1 MNAGDKG
8 KTFVADNG
16 TEYTLSFN
24 GLFYWTRSGTT
35 VAELKGSFLS
45 LREAK
50 AQFARY
56 NASLKPSVT
65 NPVGELNSLE
75 KKAELLGYV
84 DLAEKRA
91 RRGQRD
97 RNRREIRQIPLKKRT
112 TLFDERHKRGFALR
126 RPLMLP
132 GEQFFQVL
140 HRIVRQR
147 HPRNASLARHR
158 PHRPPR
164 RSKDREPFVIGFGF
178 RHENLGI
185 QL

>member
-16 TEYTLSFN
+16 TEYTLAFN

-50 AQFARY
+50 AQFTRY

-75 KKAELLGYV
+75 KKAELLGY
-84 DLAEKRA
+84 
-91 RRGQRD
+91 
-97 RNRREIRQIPLKKRT
+97 
-112 TLFDERHKRGFALR
+112 ALR
-126 RPLMLP
+126 
-132 GEQFFQVL
+132 E
-140 HRIVRQR
+140 
-147 HPRNASLARHR
+147 
-158 PHRPPR
+158 
-164 RSKDREPFVIGFGF
+164 
-178 RHENLGI
+178 GI
-185 QL
+185 EIPTKHKSVGAIKKFLQGGYE